1 MTSLTQRSSGLVQ
14 RRTEASR
21 SAAAADKERGAGGGP
36 EDEGRRDESGDDE
49 KGDSKETRLT
59 LMEEVLLLGLKDRE
73 VDINYSKLHW
83 KEKSRSFWF
92 PEDENGSVHI
102 RYLWWRWRYLTVFR
116 SSQGYTSFWNDCISS
131 GLRGCML
138 IELALRGRLQLEA
151 CGMRRKSLLTRKVIC
166 KSDAPTGDVLL
177 DEALKHIKETQP
189 PETVQNWIELL
200 SGETWNP
207 LKLHY
212 QLRNVRE
219 RLAKNLVEKGVLTTE
234 KQNFLLFDMTTHPL
248 TNNNIKQ
255 RLIKKVQEAV
265 LDKWVNDPHRMDKR
279 LLALVY
285 LAHASDVLENA
296 FAPLL
301 DEQYDLA
308 TKRVRQLLDLDPEVE
323 CMKTNTNEVLW
334 AVVAAFTK

>member
-1 MTSLTQRSSGLVQ
+1 M
-14 RRTEASR
+14 
-21 SAAAADKERGAGGGP
+21 
-36 EDEGRRDESGDDE
+36 
-49 KGDSKETRLT
+49 KGQSFRLPDRQT
-59 LMEEVLLLGLKDRE
+59 TATNLG
-73 VDINYSKLHW
+73 V
-83 KEKSRSFWF
+83 
-92 PEDENGSVHI
+92 
-102 RYLWWRWRYLTVFR
+102 
-116 SSQGYTSFWNDCISS
+116 YTTP
-131 GLRGCML
+131 
-138 IELALRGRLQLEA
+138 
-151 CGMRRKSLLTRKVIC
+151 SLLTCWLQIRNFPLPLQDASHKLGSVPWAPSLLTYWLPLLIQVIC

-177 DEALKHIKETQP
+177 DEALKHVKETQP

-279 LLALVY
+279 LLALIY

-323 CMKTNTNEVLW
+323 CLKANTNEVLW

>member
-1 MTSLTQRSSGLVQ
+1 MASLTQRSSGLVQ

-21 SAAAADKERGAGGGP
+21 TAADKER
-36 EDEGRRDESGDDE
+36 EVGREEQEPQRGEEPDHDDSR
-49 KGDSKETRLT
+49 DSKETRLT

-73 VDINYSKLHW
+73 
-83 KEKSRSFWF
+83 
-92 PEDENGSVHI
+92 
-102 RYLWWRWRYLTVFR
+102 
-116 SSQGYTSFWNDCISS
+116 GYTSFWNDCISS

-138 IELALRGRLQLEA
+138 IELALRGRLQLET
-151 CGMRRKSLLTRKVIC
+151 CGVRRKSLLARKVLC

-189 PETVQNWIELL
+189 PETVQSWIELL

-279 LLALVY
+279 LLALIF
-285 LAHASDVLENA
+285 LAHSSDVLENA

-301 DEQYDLA
+301 DDQYELA
-308 TKRVRQLLDLDPEVE
+308 MKRVRQLLELEPEAE
-323 CMKTNTNEVLW
+323 SLKTNTEMLW